1 MSKSIEEINQKIK
14 SGKAVVLTAEEFKK
28 LGEKESPASL
38 VKKVDVV
45 TTATFGP
52 MCSSGAFIN
61 FGHASPGI
69 RMEKISLNGVP
80 AYGGIAAVDT
90 YIGATETA
98 YPTDE
103 YGGAHV
109 IEDLVSGKE
118 VRLRA
123 SGKGTDCYPA
133 READVMVS
141 LKDINEAFL
150 FNPRNA
156 YQNYGAAINSS
167 KEKKYTYMGV
177 LLPRFGNIN
186 YSTSGELSPLLN
198 DPWLRFTGIG
208 TRIFLCG
215 ATGYVA
221 WSGTQCHLNRERNER
236 GIPLHPAA
244 TLAVT
249 GNLKEMSAEY
259 LRAACF
265 EKYGVSLFVG
275 IGIPYPVI
283 DADAAM
289 DLLIRNR
296 DIETRINDYGTD
308 NHDYIETVNYDQLQ
322 RGEIELCGKTIR
334 TAPLSSISKARQI
347 AEELKHRILK
357 GRFFLTQKLQDLP
370 GSENLKSLS
379 TKKGGVK

>member
-1 MSKSIEEINQKIK
+1 MSKTVEEINRKIRT
-14 SGKAVVLTAEEFKK
+14 GKAVVLTAEEFKK
-28 LGEKESPASL
+28 LGNYESAASL
-38 VKKVDVV
+38 AATVDVV

-69 RMEKISLNGVP
+69 RMEKILLNGVP
-80 AYGGIAAVDT
+80 AYGGIAAVDA

-98 YPTDE
+98 HPADV

-109 IEDLVSGKE
+109 IEDLVSGRE
-118 VRLRA
+118 VRLQA

-133 READVMVS
+133 TEADVTLS
-141 LKDINEAFL
+141 LNDVNEAYL

-156 YQNYGAAINSS
+156 YQNYGAATNSEN
-167 KEKKYTYMGV
+167 EKKYTYMGV
-177 LLPRFGNIN
+177 LLPKFGNIN

-221 WSGTQCHLNRERNER
+221 WSGTQCHLNRQRNAR

-249 GNLKEMSAEY
+249 GNLKEMSPEFI
-259 LRAACF
+259 RAAYF

-275 IGIPYPVI
+275 IGIPYPVL
-283 DADAAM
+283 DADAAH

-296 DIETRINDYGTD
+296 DIETEVHDYGKAD
-308 NHDYIETVNYDQLQ
+308 HPWLATVNYEQLLS
-322 RGEIELCGKTIR
+322 GEIELYGKKTR

-347 AEELKHRILK
+347 AELLKKNISE
-357 GRFFLTQKLQDLP
+357 GNFTLTEKIQDLP
-370 GSENLKSLS
+370 GSDSLNGLS
-379 TKKGGVK
+379 AKKGARQ

>member
-1 MSKSIEEINQKIK
+1 MSKSIEEINEKIK

-28 LGEKESPASL
+28 LGEEESPESL

-52 MCSSGAFIN
+52 MCSSGAFLN
-61 FGHASPGI
+61 FGHSSPGI

-80 AYGGIAAVDT
+80 VYGGIAAVDA
-90 YIGATETA
+90 YIGATETGNPA
-98 YPTDE
+98 DA

-123 SGKGTDCYPA
+123 SGKGTDCYPS
-133 READVMVS
+133 RDADALVS

-150 FNPRNA
+150 FNPRNS
-156 YQNYGAAINSS
+156 YQNYGAATNSS
-167 KEKKYTYMGV
+167 KERKYTYMGV
-177 LLPRFGNIN
+177 LMPRFGNIN

-221 WSGTQCHLNRERNER
+221 WSGTQCHLNRARNEK
-236 GIPLHPAA
+236 GIPLQPAA

-249 GNLKEMSAEY
+249 GNLKEMSPEY
-259 LRAACF
+259 LRAAYF

-275 IGIPYPVI
+275 IGIPFPVI
-283 DADAAM
+283 DADAAR

-296 DIETRINDYGTD
+296 DIETRINDYGAES
-308 NHDYIETVNYDQLQ
+308 HPCIETVNYEQLQ
-322 RGEIELCGKTIR
+322 SGKISIGGKPVR
-334 TAPLSSISKARQI
+334 TAPLSSLSKARQI
-347 AEELKHRILK
+347 AEELKQRIL
-357 GRFFLTQKLQDLP
+357 RCDFYLTQKLQDLP
-370 GSENLKSLS
+370 GSEDLKSLS
-379 TKKGGVK
+379 TKRGGEK

>member
-28 LGEKESPASL
+28 LGEKESPSSL
-38 VKKVDVV
+38 VKEVDVV

-98 YPTDE
+98 NPADE

-109 IEDLVSGKE
+109 IEELVSGKA

-123 SGKGTDCYPA
+123 TGKGTDCYPA

-141 LKDINEAFL
+141 LQDINEAFL

-156 YQNYGAAINSS
+156 YQNYGAATNSS
-167 KEKKYTYMGV
+167 KEKKYTYMGL

-221 WSGTQCHLNRERNER
+221 WSGTQCHLNRARNER
-236 GIPLHPAA
+236 GIPLQPAA
-244 TLAVT
+244 TLSVT

-259 LRAACF
+259 LRAAFF

-283 DADAAM
+283 DADAAS

-296 DIETRINDYGTD
+296 DIETRINDYGSE
-308 NHDYIETVNYDQLQ
+308 NHPCIETVNYEQLQ
-322 RGEIELCGKTIR
+322 SGIIEFGGKKVR

-347 AEELKHRILK
+347 AVELKQRILR
-357 GRFFLTQKLQDLP
+357 GDFFLTQKLQDLP
-370 GSENLKSLS
+370 GSEDLKSLS
-379 TKKGGVK
+379 TKKGGEK